1 MKQKLALG
9 LILALLCGSVYFG
22 YTLTNQ
28 ATQAQVLTQRAVLVS
43 PFNPVIDVDR
53 PPSTVFLLYPG
64 TITLVKQG
72 PNGPRTVQVY
82 SFPSDGGGPLL
93 LRSFIAQPGTVAT
106 FRAMRR
112 GTGTSR
118 FNNPIP
124 APVDG
129 LSTPSSS
136 SLTRRWW

>member
-9 LILALLCGSVYFG
+9 LVLALLCGSAYFG

-64 TITLVKQG
+64 TVTLVKQG
-72 PNGPRTVQVY
+72 ANGPRTVQVY

-112 GTGTSR
+112 GTGIIQIQQS
-118 FNNPIP
+118 NPGPGGRSFHTII
-124 APVDG
+124 VIVN
-129 LSTPSSS
+129 
-136 SLTRRWW
+136 